1 MFNKQTITIDSQ
13 EKVGTLPDVMT
24 SNWTS
29 RNPLRDGAISVGKYT
44 VPDNTTSCVKFLWPF
59 GQFANIPRVPSLT
72 SMPVGIVKLQVNGVD
87 KMEFR
92 IGGIK
97 ATFGGSLG
105 TSDFDIS
112 RRQLLLFDGVQFAE
126 GDIVRLIVTQDKLTT
141 TGTPQVCY
149 NVSFIGVNTS
159 TGATIIE
166 KQRSI
171 ITVETAN
178 QIIASYTILS
188 GGFTLQDL
196 TLQTQVGD
204 FMMGHMQILINGM
217 VVMEFP
223 VSDSMGCT
231 RPSGGMFGM
240 IPFYDGLNFG
250 AGSTI
255 EARIDPSVSVNQ
267 KFHMFTVGEE
277 SATGGTPTESKLK
290 RWSGTE
296 WVSVGTIVVFQ

>member
-1 MFNKQTITIDSQ
+1 MFDKQTITIDSQ

-29 RNPLRDGAISVGKYT
+29 RNPLRDGTISIGKYT
-44 VPDNTTSCVKFLWPF
+44 VPDNNSACIKFLWPF

-72 SMPVGIVKLQVNGVD
+72 SIPVGIIKLQVNGID

-105 TSDFDIS
+105 TSDFDIT
-112 RRQLLLFDGVQFAE
+112 RRQLLLYDGVQFAE

-149 NVSFIGVNTS
+149 NVSLIGTNTS
-159 TGATIIE
+159 TGASVID

-171 ITVETAN
+171 ITEETAN
-178 QIIASYTILS
+178 QVIASYTVLP
-188 GGFTLQDL
+188 GGFTLQDI
-196 TLQTQVGD
+196 TIQTQVGD
-204 FMMGHMQILINGM
+204 FMMGHMQILVNGI

-240 IPFYDGLNFG
+240 IPLYDGLNFG
-250 AGSTI
+250 AGSSI

-267 KFHMFTVGEE
+267 KFHLFTVGEE
-277 SATGGTPTESKLK
+277 TAVGGAPVESKMK
-290 RWSGTE
+290 RWNGTE
-296 WVSVGTIVVFQ
+296 WMSVGTIVVFQ

>member
-1 MFNKQTITIDSQ
+1 MFDKQTIVIDSQ
-13 EKVGTLPDVMT
+13 EKVGTLPDLT
-24 SNWTS
+24 SNWSS

-44 VPDNTTSCVKFLWPF
+44 VPDNNSACIKFLWPF
-59 GQFANIPRVPSLT
+59 GQFANIPRVPSLA
-72 SMPVGIVKLQVNGVD
+72 SIPVGIVKLQVNGVD

-105 TSDFDIS
+105 TADFDIG
-112 RRQLLLFDGVQFAE
+112 RRQIEFYDGLQFAE
-126 GDIVRLIVTQDKLTT
+126 SDVIRLIVTQDKLVT
-141 TGTPQVCY
+141 TGSPQVCY
-149 NVSFIGVNTS
+149 NASFIGVNTS

-171 ITVETAN
+171 ITTETAD
-178 QIIASYTILS
+178 QVIATYTVLS
-188 GGFTLQDL
+188 GGFTLQDI

-223 VSDSMGCT
+223 VSDSVGCT

-250 AGSTI
+250 AGNTI

-267 KFHMFTVGEE
+267 KFHLFTIGEE
-277 SATGGTPTESKLK
+277 TATGGSTESKLK
-290 RWSGTE
+290 RWTGVG
-296 WVSVGTIVVFQ
+296 WYPVGTIVVFQ

>member
-29 RNPLRDGAISVGKYT
+29 RNPLRDGSISIGKYT
-44 VPDNTTSCVKFLWPF
+44 VPDNNSACIKFLWPF
-59 GQFANIPRVPSLT
+59 GQFANIPRVPSLA
-72 SMPVGIVKLQVNGVD
+72 SMPVGIMKLQVNGVD

-112 RRQLLLFDGVQFAE
+112 RRQLLLYDGIQFAE
-126 GDIVRLIVTQDKLTT
+126 GDVVRLIITQEKLAT
-141 TGTPQVCY
+141 TGVPQVCY
-149 NVSFIGVNTS
+149 NVSLIGANTA
-159 TGATIIE
+159 TGVAIIE
-166 KQRSI
+166 KQRTI

-178 QIIASYTILS
+178 QIVASYTVLS
-188 GGFTLQDL
+188 GGFTLQDI

-204 FMMGHMQILINGM
+204 FMMGHMQILVNGM

-240 IPFYDGLNFG
+240 IPLYDGLNLG
-250 AGSTI
+250 AGDTI

-277 SATGGTPTESKLK
+277 TAQGGTPVESKAK
-290 RWSGTE
+290 RWTGTE
-296 WVSVGTIVVFQ
+296 WKSIGTIVVFK

>member
-1 MFNKQTITIDSQ
+1 
-13 EKVGTLPDVMT
+13 
-24 SNWTS
+24 
-29 RNPLRDGAISVGKYT
+29 
-44 VPDNTTSCVKFLWPF
+44 
-59 GQFANIPRVPSLT
+59 VPSLA
-72 SMPVGIVKLQVNGVD
+72 SIPVGIVKLQVNGVD

-105 TSDFDIS
+105 TSDFDIT
-112 RRQLLLFDGVQFAE
+112 RRQLLLYDGVQFAE
-126 GDIVRLIVTQDKLTT
+126 GDIVRLIVTHDKLTT

-159 TGATIIE
+159 TGVTIIE

-171 ITVETAN
+171 ITAETVG
-178 QIIASYTILS
+178 QIIASYTVLS

-204 FMMGHMQILINGM
+204 FMLGHIQIRVNGM

-231 RPSGGMFGM
+231 RPSGGMCGM

-267 KFHMFTVGEE
+267 KFHMFTAGEE
-277 SATGGTPTESKLK
+277 TEGGGGSPQNEVKK
-290 RWSGTE
+290 WYE
-296 WVSVGTIVVFQ
+296 NQWVSQGYISGIVVYQ

>member
-1 MFNKQTITIDSQ
+1 M
-13 EKVGTLPDVMT
+13 
-24 SNWTS
+24 
-29 RNPLRDGAISVGKYT
+29 RDGAVSIGKYT
-44 VPDNTTSCVKFLWPF
+44 VPDGYSSCVKFLWPF
-59 GQFANIPRVPSLT
+59 GQFANIPRVPSLA

-97 ATFGGSLG
+97 STFGGSLG
-105 TSDFDIS
+105 TADFDIS
-112 RRQLLLFDGVQFAE
+112 RRQLLLYDGVQFAE
-126 GDIVRLIVTQDKLTT
+126 GDIVRLIVTQDKLAT
-141 TGTPQVCY
+141 TGSPQVCY

-159 TGATIIE
+159 TCATIID
-166 KQRSI
+166 KQRTI

-178 QIIASYTILS
+178 QIIASYTVLT
-188 GGFTLQDL
+188 GGFTLQDI

-204 FMMGHMQILINGM
+204 FMMGHLQLLINGM
-217 VVMEFP
+217 VIMEFP
-223 VSDSMGCT
+223 VSDSVGCT

-267 KFHMFTVGEE
+267 KFHLFTAGEE
-277 SATGGTPTESKLK
+277 TASGGVSDSKLK

-296 WVSVGTIVVFQ
+296 WISVGTIVVYQ

>member
-1 MFNKQTITIDSQ
+1 
-13 EKVGTLPDVMT
+13 
-24 SNWTS
+24 
-29 RNPLRDGAISVGKYT
+29 
-44 VPDNTTSCVKFLWPF
+44 
-59 GQFANIPRVPSLT
+59 
-72 SMPVGIVKLQVNGVD
+72 
-87 KMEFR
+87 
-92 IGGIK
+92 
-97 ATFGGSLG
+97 
-105 TSDFDIS
+105 
-112 RRQLLLFDGVQFAE
+112 
-126 GDIVRLIVTQDKLTT
+126 
-141 TGTPQVCY
+141 VCY